1 MRSPLPVRFALL
13 LGLIAALTPIR
24 AELPGEVPMKG
35 DADQETLVY
44 VGTNTGPKSK
54 GIYLY
59 RLQAKNDVVSQN
71 ILLVPMGLAAEA
83 ESPTF
88 LALDVK
94 RRLVFAVNEVD
105 KYQGKAAGAV
115 SSFSIDPK
123 TGKLALLSQQSSMG
137 SGPCQVVLDKT
148 GQHLLVANY
157 SGGSVA
163 VLPVSA
169 EGKIGP
175 ATCFV
180 QHQGKSV
187 NPQRQSGPHAHCVT
201 LDAANKFAFVCD
213 LGLDKVIAYH
223 FDAEHGTVTA
233 DDALTISTKPGAG
246 PRHMVFCPDGKY
258 AYIVNELNSTVS
270 AYAYEAAT
278 GKLTELQTESTLPP
292 YFDGPNTAAEVAVHP
307 SGKWLYVSNRGNETV
322 VLFDIDRDSGK
333 ITYTEEQ
340 NTGGK
345 KPRHFSLQPSAKH
358 MAIANQGSDN
368 LLVTRVDDTNGRLK
382 PSGVFSEAPSPTCAV
397 FLPPAR
403 PGDEKPVKI
412 VE

>member
-1 MRSPLPVRFALL
+1 MFPPPLRFALL
-13 LGLIAALTPIR
+13 AAALVSTLPLF

-71 ILLVPMGLAAEA
+71 ILLVPMGLAAETP
-83 ESPTF
+83 SPTF
-88 LALDVK
+88 LALDEK
-94 RRLVFAVNEVD
+94 RRLVFAANEVD
-105 KYQGKAAGAV
+105 TYQGKAAGAV
-115 SSFSIDPK
+115 SSFSVDAK
-123 TGKLALLSQQSSMG
+123 TGKLTQLSQQSSMG
-137 SGPCQVVLDKT
+137 PGPCQLVLDKT
-148 GQHLLVANY
+148 GKYLLVANY
-157 SGGSVA
+157 AGGSVA

-169 EGKIGP
+169 DGKIGP
-175 ATCFV
+175 ATCSI
-180 QHQGKSV
+180 QHTGKGAD
-187 NPQRQSGPHAHCVT
+187 PKRQAGPHAHCVT
-201 LDAANKFAFVCD
+201 LDPSNKIAFVCD
-213 LGLDKVIAYH
+213 LGLDKVIAYR
-223 FDAEHGTVTA
+223 FDAEHGTLTA
-233 DDALTISTKPGAG
+233 DNALTISTKPGAG
-246 PRHMVFCPDGKY
+246 PRHMVFRPDGKY
-258 AYIVNELNSTVS
+258 AYVVNEINSTVS
-270 AYAYEAAT
+270 AYAYDVAS

-292 YFDGPNTAAEVAVHP
+292 YFDGQNTAAEIAVHP

-322 VLFDIDRDSGK
+322 VLFDIDHDTGK

-345 KPRHFSLQPSAKH
+345 KPRHFSLQPNAKH

-397 FLPPAR
+397 FLPPAH

>member
-1 MRSPLPVRFALL
+1 
-13 LGLIAALTPIR
+13 
-24 AELPGEVPMKG
+24 MKG

-71 ILLVPMGLAAEA
+71 ILLVPMGVAAETD
-83 ESPTF
+83 SPTF
-88 LALDVK
+88 LALDEK

-105 KYQGKAAGAV
+105 KYQGKPAGAV
-115 SSFSIDPK
+115 TSFSIDAK
-123 TGKLALLSQQSSMG
+123 TGKLTQLSQQSSMG
-137 SGPCQVVLDKT
+137 AGPCHLVLDKT
-148 GQHLLVANY
+148 GKNLLVANY

-169 EGKIGP
+169 DGKIGP
-175 ATCFV
+175 ATAFI
-180 QHQGKSV
+180 QHTGNGA
-187 NPQRQSGPHAHCVT
+187 NPDRQKGPHAHCVT
-201 LDAANKFAFVCD
+201 LDPSNKIAFVCD

-223 FDAEHGTVTA
+223 FDAEHGTLTA

-246 PRHMVFCPDGKY
+246 PRHMAFRPDGKF
-258 AYIVNELNSTVS
+258 AYVINELNSTVS
-270 AYAYEAAT
+270 AYAYDVAT

-292 YFDGPNTAAEVAVHP
+292 YYDGPNSGAEIAVHP

-322 VLFDIDRDSGK
+322 VLFDIDKESGK

-345 KPRHFSLQPSAKH
+345 KPRHFSLQPNAKH
-358 MAIANQGSDN
+358 LAIANQSSDT
-368 LLVTRVDDTNGRLK
+368 LLVCRVDDGNGRLK
-382 PSGVFSEAPSPTCAV
+382 PSGVFSPAPSPTCAV